1 MTQSHLLE
9 TYGSKVVPLLK
20 EKFKYKNL
28 HQIPKIVK
36 VTVSIGLG
44 EAVQNPKV
52 VDAATEQLAAIAG
65 QRPVVTRAKKSIAG
79 FKLREG
85 MPIGCMVTLRQKR
98 MWNFLDKLLH
108 VAMPR
113 IRDFRGVSPRSFD
126 GRGNYSLGIQEQL
139 IFLEIDF
146 AQIDKVRGLN
156 IALTTPAN
164 TDEEARQLMQELGFP
179 FRN

>member
-1 MTQSHLLE
+1 ML
-9 TYGSKVVPLLK
+9 
-20 EKFKYKNL
+20 FR
-28 HQIPKIVK
+28 
-36 VTVSIGLG
+36 SIGLG

-52 VDAATEQLAAIAG
+52 IEAATEQLAAIAG

-139 IFLEIDF
+139 IFLEMDF
-146 AQIDKVRGLN
+146 DQIDKVRGLN
-156 IALTTPAN
+156 VAITTTAN
-164 TDEEARQLMQELGFP
+164 TDEEARELMQGLGFP

>member
-1 MTQSHLLE
+1 MTQSDLLE

-52 VDAATEQLAAIAG
+52 IDAATEQLAAIAG

-139 IFLEIDF
+139 IFLEMDF
-146 AQIDKVRGLN
+146 DQIDKVRGLN
-156 IALTTPAN
+156 VAITTTAN
-164 TDEEARQLMQELGFP
+164 TDEEARELMQGLGFP

>member
-1 MTQSHLLE
+1 MTQNHLLE
-9 TYGSKVVPLLK
+9 TYGSKVVPQLK
-20 EKFKYKNL
+20 EKFEYKNL

-52 VDAATEQLAAIAG
+52 IEAATEQLAAIVG

-139 IFLEIDF
+139 IFLEMDF
-146 AQIDKVRGLN
+146 DQIDKVRGLN
-156 IALTTPAN
+156 VAITTTAN
-164 TDEEARQLMQELGFP
+164 TDEEARELMQGLGFP

>member
-1 MTQSHLLE
+1 MTQNHLLE
-9 TYGSKVVPLLK
+9 TYGSKVVPQLK
-20 EKFKYKNL
+20 EKFEYKNL

-52 VDAATEQLAAIAG
+52 IEAATEQLAAIVG
-65 QRPVVTRAKKSIAG
+65 QRPVVTREKKSIAG

-139 IFLEIDF
+139 IFLEMDF
-146 AQIDKVRGLN
+146 DQIDKVRGLN
-156 IALTTPAN
+156 VAITTTAN
-164 TDEEARQLMQELGFP
+164 TDEEARELMQGLGFP

>member
-1 MTQSHLLE
+1 MTQNHLLE

-44 EAVQNPKV
+44 EVVQNPKV
-52 VDAATEQLAAIAG
+52 IDAATEQLAAIAG

-146 AQIDKVRGLN
+146 DQIDKVRGLN
-156 IALTTPAN
+156 IALTTTAN
-164 TDEEARQLMQELGFP
+164 TDEEARQLMQGLGFP

>member
-44 EAVQNPKV
+44 EVVQNPKV
-52 VDAATEQLAAIAG
+52 IDAATEQLAAIAG

-146 AQIDKVRGLN
+146 DQIDKVRGLN
-156 IALTTPAN
+156 IALTTTAN
-164 TDEEARQLMQELGFP
+164 TDEEARELMQGLGFP

>member
-52 VDAATEQLAAIAG
+52 IDAATEQLAAIAG

-139 IFLEIDF
+139 IFLEMDF
-146 AQIDKVRGLN
+146 DQIDKVRGLN
-156 IALTTPAN
+156 VAITTTAN
-164 TDEEARQLMQELGFP
+164 TDEEARELMQGLGFP

>member
-1 MTQSHLLE
+1 
-9 TYGSKVVPLLK
+9 
-20 EKFKYKNL
+20 
-28 HQIPKIVK
+28 
-36 VTVSIGLG
+36 
-44 EAVQNPKV
+44 
-52 VDAATEQLAAIAG
+52 
-65 QRPVVTRAKKSIAG
+65 
-79 FKLREG
+79 

-139 IFLEIDF
+139 IFLEMDF
-146 AQIDKVRGLN
+146 DQIDKVRGLN
-156 IALTTPAN
+156 VAITTTAN
-164 TDEEARQLMQELGFP
+164 TDEEARELMQGLGFP

>member
-1 MTQSHLLE
+1 MTQSDLLE

-146 AQIDKVRGLN
+146 DQIDKVRGLN
-156 IALTTPAN
+156 IALTTTAN

>member
-9 TYGSKVVPLLK
+9 TYGAKVVPLLK

-52 VDAATEQLAAIAG
+52 IDAATEQLAAIAG

-85 MPIGCMVTLRQKR
+85 IPIGCMVTLRQKR

-139 IFLEIDF
+139 IFLEMDF
-146 AQIDKVRGLN
+146 DQIDKVRGLN
-156 IALTTPAN
+156 VAITTTAN
-164 TDEEARQLMQELGFP
+164 TDEEARELMQGLGFP

>member
-1 MTQSHLLE
+1 M
-9 TYGSKVVPLLK
+9 
-20 EKFKYKNL
+20 
-28 HQIPKIVK
+28 
-36 VTVSIGLG
+36 TVSIGLG
-44 EAVQNPKV
+44 EVVQNPKV
-52 VDAATEQLAAIAG
+52 IDAATEQLAAIAG

-146 AQIDKVRGLN
+146 DQIDKVRGLN
-156 IALTTPAN
+156 IALTTTAN
-164 TDEEARQLMQELGFP
+164 TDEEARQLMQGLGFP

>member
-1 MTQSHLLE
+1 MTQNHLLE
-9 TYGSKVVPLLK
+9 TYGSKVVPQLK
-20 EKFKYKNL
+20 EKFEYKNL

-52 VDAATEQLAAIAG
+52 IEAATEQLAAIAG
-65 QRPVVTRAKKSIAG
+65 QHPVVTRAKKSIAG

-146 AQIDKVRGLN
+146 DQIDKVRGLN
-156 IALTTPAN
+156 IALTTTAN

>member
-20 EKFKYKNL
+20 EKFKNKNL

-52 VDAATEQLAAIAG
+52 IDAATEQLAAIAG

-85 MPIGCMVTLRQKR
+85 IPIGCMVTLRQKR

-146 AQIDKVRGLN
+146 DQIDKVRGLN
-156 IALTTPAN
+156 IALTTTAN

>member
-1 MTQSHLLE
+1 MTQNHLLE
-9 TYGSKVVPLLK
+9 TYGSKVVPQLK
-20 EKFKYKNL
+20 EKFEYKNL

-52 VDAATEQLAAIAG
+52 IEAATEQLAAIAG

-146 AQIDKVRGLN
+146 DQIDKVRGLN
-156 IALTTPAN
+156 IALTTTAN

>member
-1 MTQSHLLE
+1 MTQNHLLE
-9 TYGSKVVPLLK
+9 TYGSKVVPQLK
-20 EKFKYKNL
+20 EKFEYKNL

-52 VDAATEQLAAIAG
+52 IEAATEQLAAIAG

-139 IFLEIDF
+139 VFLEMDF
-146 AQIDKVRGLN
+146 DQIDKVRGLN
-156 IALTTPAN
+156 VAITTTAN

>member
-52 VDAATEQLAAIAG
+52 IDAATEQLAAIAG

-85 MPIGCMVTLRQKR
+85 IPIGCMVTLRQKR

-126 GRGNYSLGIQEQL
+126 GRGNYTLGIQEQL
-139 IFLEIDF
+139 IFLEMDF
-146 AQIDKVRGLN
+146 DQIDKVRGLN
-156 IALTTPAN
+156 VAITTTAN
-164 TDEEARQLMQELGFP
+164 TDEEARELMQGLGFP

>member
-1 MTQSHLLE
+1 MTHSYLFE
-9 TYGSKVVPLLK
+9 TYTSKVVPQLK
-20 EKFKYKNL
+20 EQFGYKNL
-28 HQIPKIVK
+28 HQIPKLVK

-52 VDAATEQLAAIAG
+52 VDAATEQLSVIAG
-65 QRPVVTRAKKSIAG
+65 QRPVVTHAKKSIAN
-79 FKLREG
+79 FKLRQG

-113 IRDFRGVSPRSFD
+113 IRDFRGISPRAFD
-126 GRGNYSLGIQEQL
+126 GRGNYSLGIREQL
-139 IFLEIDF
+139 IFLEVDF
-146 AQIDKVRGLN
+146 DQIDKVRGLN
-156 IALTTPAN
+156 VAITTTAN
-164 TDEEARQLMQELGFP
+164 TDEEARVLMQGLGFP

>member
-44 EAVQNPKV
+44 EVVQNPKV
-52 VDAATEQLAAIAG
+52 IDAATEQLAAIAG

-85 MPIGCMVTLRQKR
+85 IPIGCMVTLRQKR

-146 AQIDKVRGLN
+146 DQIDKVRGLN
-156 IALTTPAN
+156 IALTTTAN
-164 TDEEARQLMQELGFP
+164 TDEEARQLMQGLGFP

>member
-9 TYGSKVVPLLK
+9 TYGSKVVPRLK
-20 EKFKYKNL
+20 EKFEYKNL

-36 VTVSIGLG
+36 VTVSVGLG

-52 VDAATEQLAAIAG
+52 VDAATEQLAVIAG
-65 QRPVVTRAKKSIAG
+65 QRPIVTRAKKSIAG

-85 MPIGCMVTLRQKR
+85 MPIGCMVTLRQQR
-98 MWNFLDKLLH
+98 MWNFLDKLLY

-113 IRDFRGVSPRSFD
+113 IRDFRGVSPRAFD
-126 GRGNYSLGIQEQL
+126 GRGNYSLGIREQL
-139 IFLEIDF
+139 IFPEIDF
-146 AQIDKVRGLN
+146 DQIDKVRGLN
-156 IALTTPAN
+156 VAITTTAN
-164 TDEEARQLMQELGFP
+164 TDEEARELMQGLGFP

>member
-1 MTQSHLLE
+1 MTQSDLLE

-44 EAVQNPKV
+44 EVVQNPKV
-52 VDAATEQLAAIAG
+52 IDAATEQLAAIAG

-85 MPIGCMVTLRQKR
+85 IPIGCMVTLRQKR

-146 AQIDKVRGLN
+146 DQIDKVRGLN
-156 IALTTPAN
+156 IALTTTAN
-164 TDEEARQLMQELGFP
+164 TDEEARQLMQGLGFP

>member
-52 VDAATEQLAAIAG
+52 IDAATEQLAAIAG

-85 MPIGCMVTLRQKR
+85 IPIGCMVTLRQKR

-146 AQIDKVRGLN
+146 DQIDKVRGLN
-156 IALTTPAN
+156 IALTTTAN
-164 TDEEARQLMQELGFP
+164 TDEEARQLMQGLGFP

>member
-52 VDAATEQLAAIAG
+52 IDAATEQLAAIAG

-85 MPIGCMVTLRQKR
+85 IPIGCMVTLRQKR

-146 AQIDKVRGLN
+146 DQIDKVRGLN
-156 IALTTPAN
+156 IALTTTAN

>member
-146 AQIDKVRGLN
+146 DQIDKVRGLN
-156 IALTTPAN
+156 IALTTTAN

>member
-1 MTQSHLLE
+1 MTQSDLLE

-44 EAVQNPKV
+44 EVVQNPKV
-52 VDAATEQLAAIAG
+52 IDAATEQLAAIAG

-146 AQIDKVRGLN
+146 DQIDKVRGLN
-156 IALTTPAN
+156 IALTTTAN
-164 TDEEARQLMQELGFP
+164 TDEEARQLMQGLGFP

>member
-1 MTQSHLLE
+1 MTMIRLRDQYTKEIVPALLE
-9 TYGSKVVPLLK
+9 R
-20 EKFKYKNL
+20 FKYGNSMQVPRL
-28 HQIPKIVK
+28 EKIV
-36 VTVSIGLG
+36 VNAGVG
-44 EAVQNPKV
+44 EAVQESKAL
-52 VDAATEQLAAIAG
+52 DAVLAELAAITG
-65 QRPVVTRAKKSIAG
+65 QKPSVRRAKRAISN

-146 AQIDKVRGLN
+146 DQIDKVRGLN
-156 IALTTPAN
+156 IALTTTAN
-164 TDEEARQLMQELGFP
+164 TDEEARQLMQGLGFP

>member
-1 MTQSHLLE
+1 MTQSYLLE
-9 TYGSKVVPLLK
+9 TYGSKVVPQLK
-20 EKFKYKNL
+20 EKFEYKNL

-52 VDAATEQLAAIAG
+52 IEAATEQLAAIAG

-139 IFLEIDF
+139 IFLEMDF
-146 AQIDKVRGLN
+146 DQIDKVRGLN
-156 IALTTPAN
+156 VAITTTAN
-164 TDEEARQLMQELGFP
+164 TDEEARELMQGLGFP

>member
-1 MTQSHLLE
+1 MTQSDLLE

-52 VDAATEQLAAIAG
+52 IDAATEQLAAIAG

-146 AQIDKVRGLN
+146 DQIDKVRGLN
-156 IALTTPAN
+156 IALTTTAN
-164 TDEEARQLMQELGFP
+164 TDEEARQLMQGLGFP

>member
-44 EAVQNPKV
+44 EVVQNPKV
-52 VDAATEQLAAIAG
+52 IDAATEQLAAIAG

-146 AQIDKVRGLN
+146 DQIDKVRGLN
-156 IALTTPAN
+156 IALTTTAN

>member
-52 VDAATEQLAAIAG
+52 IEAATEQLAAIAG

-139 IFLEIDF
+139 VFLEMDF
-146 AQIDKVRGLN
+146 DQIDKVRGLN
-156 IALTTPAN
+156 VAITTTAN
-164 TDEEARQLMQELGFP
+164 TDEEARELMQGLGFP

>member
-9 TYGSKVVPLLK
+9 TYGSKVVPQLK
-20 EKFKYKNL
+20 EKFEYKNL

-52 VDAATEQLAAIAG
+52 IEAATEQLAAIAG

-139 IFLEIDF
+139 VFLEMDF
-146 AQIDKVRGLN
+146 DQIDKVRGLN
-156 IALTTPAN
+156 VAITTTAN
-164 TDEEARQLMQELGFP
+164 TDEEARELMQGLGFP

>member
-1 MTQSHLLE
+1 
-9 TYGSKVVPLLK
+9 
-20 EKFKYKNL
+20 
-28 HQIPKIVK
+28 

-52 VDAATEQLAAIAG
+52 IEAATEQLAAIAG

-113 IRDFRGVSPRSFD
+113 IRDFRGISPRSFD

-139 IFLEIDF
+139 VFLEMDF
-146 AQIDKVRGLN
+146 DQIDKVRGLN
-156 IALTTPAN
+156 VAITTTAN
-164 TDEEARQLMQELGFP
+164 TDEEARELMQGLGFP

>member
-1 MTQSHLLE
+1 MTQNHLLE
-9 TYGSKVVPLLK
+9 TYGSKVVPQLK
-20 EKFKYKNL
+20 EKFEYKNL
-28 HQIPKIVK
+28 HQIPKLVK

-52 VDAATEQLAAIAG
+52 IDAATEQLSVIAG
-65 QRPVVTRAKKSIAG
+65 QRPVVTHAKKSIAN
-79 FKLREG
+79 FKLRQG

-139 IFLEIDF
+139 IFLEMDF
-146 AQIDKVRGLN
+146 DQIDKVRGLN
-156 IALTTPAN
+156 VAITTTAN
-164 TDEEARQLMQELGFP
+164 TDEEARELMQGLGFP